1 MCILPQTVMQCSGPV
16 ISTRF
21 LVQRGSVV
29 LVRYPF
35 TDLSTTKVRPA
46 VVVTSN
52 LLLSQMEDILCLFIS
67 SVMPGE
73 LLPTDFVLEPSHPA
87 FPATGLRLRSVFR
100 THKLALLHQGLVLRK
115 FGDLEEPL
123 MREIDSRLQI
133 ALGLPINP

>member
-1 MCILPQTVMQCSGPV
+1 MARS
-16 ISTRF
+16 

-52 LLLSQMEDILCLFIS
+52 LLLPQMEDVLCLFVS

-73 LLPTDFVLEPSHPA
+73 LLPTDFVLEPGHPA

-100 THKLALLHQGLVLRK
+100 THKLALLHRDLVLRVL
-115 FGDLEEPL
+115 GWLTPAL
-123 MREIDSRLQI
+123 MEQIDARLQE
-133 ALGLPINP
+133 ALGLRSTSDL

>member
-1 MCILPQTVMQCSGPV
+1 M
-16 ISTRF
+16 
-21 LVQRGSVV
+21 V

-52 LLLSQMEDILCLFIS
+52 LLLPQMEDVLCLFVS

-73 LLPTDFVLEPSHPA
+73 LLPTDFVLEPSHPT

-115 FGDLEEPL
+115 LGDLEEPL
-123 MREIDSRLQI
+123 MREIDSRLQL
-133 ALGLPINP
+133 ALGLPNLP

>member
-1 MCILPQTVMQCSGPV
+1 MCILPQTVIQYSGPI
-16 ISTRF
+16 ISTQA

-52 LLLSQMEDILCLFIS
+52 LLLSQMEDVLCLFIS
-67 SVMPGE
+67 SVLPGE
-73 LLPTDFVLEPSHPA
+73 LLPTDFVLEPTHPD

-100 THKLALLHQGLVLRK
+100 THKLALLHQGLVLK
-115 FGDLEEPL
+115 KLGDLEGPL
-123 MREIDSRLQI
+123 MREIDSRLQL
-133 ALGLPINP
+133 ALGLPIHP

>member
-1 MCILPQTVMQCSGPV
+1 M
-16 ISTRF
+16 
-21 LVQRGSVV
+21 V

-52 LLLSQMEDILCLFIS
+52 LLLPQMEDVLCLFVS
-67 SVMPGE
+67 SLMPGE

-100 THKLALLHQGLVLRK
+100 THKLALLHQSLVLRK
-115 FGDLEEPL
+115 LGDLEDTL
-123 MREIDSRLQI
+123 MGEIDSRLQI
-133 ALGLPINP
+133 ALGLQVLS